1 MRQAI
6 ANKTHYANGITLLD
20 RQFEELF
27 NHDKGPG
34 ALPVKQRSGDSVQE
48 NKESVSALIVPHAPY
63 PLAGPSMAWAYKALA
78 EQQQESKL
86 FIIFAQAQHSTLA
99 GSTMETFVTPYG
111 EVRVDQT
118 FLRELVA
125 KGNLEIND
133 QAHEKESVI
142 EIQLP
147 FLQYIHKNEAEKVK
161 IVPIIV
167 NTQTNIEE
175 LSVDIKETLL
185 EQNKTATYIFVTNM
199 TSYGRNFHYVPFT
212 EHVAKNLGELD
223 KQIIDSIVA
232 FDKQQF
238 LNVLQETMA
247 PLSGFSALEM
257 FFHITNPKK
266 ILLEQYYLS
275 GDINQNYLNTI
286 GYASFVVK

>member
-27 NHDKGPG
+27 THEKGPG
-34 ALPVKQRSGDSVQE
+34 TTPVKQKSTDE
-48 NKESVSALIVPHAPY
+48 DNKLEPVSALIVPHAPY

-78 EQQQESKL
+78 ENHQDSNL
-86 FIIFAQAQHSTLA
+86 FIIIAQAQHSTLA
-99 GSTMETFVTPYG
+99 GSTMETFLTPYG
-111 EVRVDQT
+111 EVRIDQT

-125 KGNLEIND
+125 KGNLKIND
-133 QAHEKESVI
+133 AAHEKESLI

-147 FLQYIHKNEAEKVK
+147 FLQYIFKSNAEKIK
-161 IVPIIV
+161 IVPILV

-185 EQNKTATYIFVTNM
+185 EQNKKATLIFVSNM

-212 EHVAKNLGELD
+212 EHIAKNLAELD
-223 KQIIDSIVA
+223 KRIIDSIIA
-232 FDKQQF
+232 FDKEQF
-238 LNVLQETMA
+238 LTTLQETMA
-247 PLSGFSALEM
+247 PISGFSAIEM
-257 FFHITNPKK
+257 FFQLANPKK

-275 GDINQNYLNTI
+275 GDINQNYLNTVA
-286 GYASFVVK
+286 YASFVIK

>member
-1 MRQAI
+1 MRKPI

-20 RQFEELF
+20 RQFEEIF
-27 NHDKGPG
+27 NHEKGPG
-34 ALPVKQRSGDSVQE
+34 TTPIKQKNSADDKKTE
-48 NKESVSALIVPHAPY
+48 PVSALIVPHAPY
-63 PLAGPSMAWAYKALA
+63 QLAGPAMAWAYKALA
-78 EQQQESKL
+78 ENHQDSNL
-86 FIIFAQAQHSTLA
+86 FIIIAQAQHSIMA

-111 EVRVDQT
+111 EVRIDQT

-125 KGNLEIND
+125 KGNLEINNL
-133 QAHEKESVI
+133 AHEKESLI

-147 FLQYIHKNEAEKVK
+147 FLQYIFKSNAEKVK
-161 IVPIIV
+161 IVPILV

-185 EQNKTATYIFVTNM
+185 EQNKKATLIFVSNM

-212 EHVAKNLGELD
+212 EHIAKNLGELD
-223 KQIIDSIVA
+223 KRIIDSIIA

-238 LNVLQETMA
+238 LTTLQETMA
-247 PLSGFSALEM
+247 PLSGFSAIEM
-257 FFHITNPKK
+257 FFQLANPKK

-286 GYASFVVK
+286 GYASFVIK